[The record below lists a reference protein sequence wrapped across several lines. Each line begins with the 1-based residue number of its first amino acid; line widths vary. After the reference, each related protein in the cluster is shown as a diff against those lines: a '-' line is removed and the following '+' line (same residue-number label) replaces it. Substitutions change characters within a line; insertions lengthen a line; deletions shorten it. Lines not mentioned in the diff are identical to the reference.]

1 MGRVQTFIGHMFQRA
16 ELNFW
21 LLVIFDE
28 FSSSRC
34 TLVPSRDLDQS
45 QNDFIGLK
53 MQPCGLF
60 HLHSFALLL
69 SSCPSFFRDLWSC
82 RALTSL
88 RNLSFGSRYTGRGRI
103 GDTKQKGRSSSS
115 SSRAGACQSCQS
127 NDLYSRSRNV
137 NCNIKP
143 LSGPDSGLV
152 LHLKVSRRTKP
163 LDD

>member
-60 HLHSFALLL
+60 HLLSCSHLALP
-69 SSCPSFFRDLWSC
+69 SS
-82 RALTSL
+82 
-88 RNLSFGSRYTGRGRI
+88 GI
-103 GDTKQKGRSSSS
+103 
-115 SSRAGACQSCQS
+115 
-127 NDLYSRSRNV
+127 
-137 NCNIKP
+137 
-143 LSGPDSGLV
+143 SGHVAP
-152 LHLKVSRRTKP
+152 
-163 LDD
+163 